1 MRARKHW
8 VLGVV
13 ILTGL
18 GGDLGWIP
26 VCGQE
31 RPVLP
36 PAANSDD
43 NESPD
48 LSKLDPV
55 HRAIFLSAWRGA
67 EWLWQ
72 ANRPNGLFLYGY
84 IPSLDTPMEGDS
96 YLRQIGGAFALAR
109 AARFMGDPRFAAR
122 ARQAALTL
130 LATTEI
136 DPNDPTIR
144 YAKFPSAYANRLG
157 GAGLL
162 LLAIHEL
169 PEPGEDLLQHS
180 DQLCQFIRVQ
190 QQADGSLK
198 FQDDFPP
205 DNPLNP
211 QNDEDKEGIN
221 YYPGEALYGLMKS
234 QQHRPAAWKTEV
246 ARKALAYYRPWWNKH
261 KNTALVPWQSSA
273 YAEAYLMTKEK
284 AFADFVFEMNDWM
297 ASLQYGTDP
306 RNSPLWQGG
315 FAVWMNGTAVAM
327 PPRVGSA
334 SYAEGLA
341 AACRVARQAGDV
353 PRYRRYREATERCL
367 QFLMTLQYTP
377 ANTRHF
383 TDWYRPRL
391 SGAFFGSHQDGSI
404 RVDYTQHAICAMM
417 EYLQY
422 VADVPPARSKTASA
436 ATGKRTEASR

>member
-13 ILTGL
+13 ILTALVGYLGL
-18 GGDLGWIP
+18 AP
-26 VCGQE
+26 VRCQD
-31 RPVLP
+31 RPALLP
-36 PAANSDD
+36 SAGADD
-43 NESPD
+43 NETLD
-48 LSKLDPV
+48 VSKLDPL
-55 HRAIFLSAWRGA
+55 HRGIFLSARRGA

-109 AARFMGDPRFAAR
+109 AARFLGDPRFAAR

-130 LATTEI
+130 LATTEV
-136 DPNDPTIR
+136 DPKDPTVR

-157 GAGLL
+157 AAGLL

-169 PEPGEDLLQHS
+169 PEPGEDLLQQS
-180 DQLCQFIRVQ
+180 DQLCQFIRSQ
-190 QQADGSLK
+190 QQADGSLR
-198 FQDDFPP
+198 FQDDLPP

-234 QQHRPAAWKTEV
+234 QQHRPADWKIEV
-246 ARKALAYYRPWWNKH
+246 ARKALAYYRPWWHKH
-261 KNTALVPWQSSA
+261 RNTALVPWHSSA
-273 YAEAYLMTKEK
+273 YAEAYLLTKEK
-284 AFADFVFEMNDWM
+284 VFADFVFEMNDWM
-297 ASLQYGTDP
+297 ASLQYGTTS
-306 RNSPLWQGG
+306 RHNPLWQGG

-353 PRYRRYREATERCL
+353 ARYQRYREATERCL

-377 ANTRHF
+377 ANTRQF

-391 SGAFFGSHQDGSI
+391 YGAFFGSHQDGSI
-404 RVDYTQHAICAMM
+404 RVDYTQHAICAMI

-422 VADVPPARSKTASA
+422 VADVPPARSEA
-436 ATGKRTEASR
+436 AGVAAGKGTEANR